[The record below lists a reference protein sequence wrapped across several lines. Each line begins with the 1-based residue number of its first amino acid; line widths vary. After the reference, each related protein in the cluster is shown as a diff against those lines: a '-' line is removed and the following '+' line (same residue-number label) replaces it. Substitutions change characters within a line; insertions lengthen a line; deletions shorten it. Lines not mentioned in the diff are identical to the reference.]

1 MTKLPIL
8 TMAVTA
14 LLVAISGNTVVEA
27 AIVESPATLAA
38 SVFLGQDEAD
48 AKKPDAEEKKE
59 AVSEKVDPARAA
71 KIAEASAVLEK
82 ARRRMIDYA
91 SIKATIVET
100 VAIGQRKFK
109 VTGNYLQG
117 SGLRLRLDFKAQL
130 GNSTGSVLEICDGEV
145 LWTRHKVGK
154 QQQITRRNVRDILNA
169 VSNSPNLPKDMMIA
183 ELSLG
188 GLPGLLASVQRTWE
202 FDSISE
208 ESIGDKKFTVIKGG
222 WQKSFKEKFPKITE
236 AGDLPAYIPDRLEL
250 YFDNE
255 FNFPHRIMY
264 RKRPLGKKF
273 LRPMVTIDFTEIV
286 LDEAVNEEEFYFLP
300 PDEVTPIDVTKR
312 YLDQIARIANPKA
325 AATPGTPPSP
335 SVKANDGTKLNLKNG
350 LK

>member
-1 MTKLPIL
+1 ML
-8 TMAVTA
+8 
-14 LLVAISGNTVVEA
+14 
-27 AIVESPATLAA
+27 
-38 SVFLGQDEAD
+38 FGQDE
-48 AKKPDAEEKKE
+48 PDSKE
-59 AVSEKVDPARAA
+59 AANKESKPEQPDKVDPERSA

-82 ARRRMIDYA
+82 ARRRMVDYA
-91 SIKATIVET
+91 SIKASIVET
-100 VAIGQRKFK
+100 VAIGPRKFK

-130 GNSTGSVLEICDGEV
+130 GNSTGTVLEVCDGEV
-145 LWTRHKVGK
+145 LWTRHKVGQ

-169 VSNSPNLPKDMMIA
+169 VSKSPNLPKDMLIA

-188 GLPGLLASVQRTWE
+188 GLPGLLASVQRSWE
-202 FDSISE
+202 FDTISE
-208 ESIGDKKFTVIKGG
+208 ETIGDKKFTVIKGS
-222 WQKSFKEKFPKITE
+222 WQKSFLDKFPKVNE
-236 AGDLPAYIPDRLEL
+236 AGELPIYVPDQLEL

-255 FNFPHRIMY
+255 FEFPHRIMY

-273 LRPMVTIDFTEIV
+273 LRPMVSIDFTEIV

-312 YLDQIARIANPKA
+312 YLDQIARIANPKPA
-325 AATPGTPPSP
+325 ANSNGTP
-335 SVKANDGTKLNLKNG
+335 SVKANDGTKLQLKNG